1 MHHEELVH
9 GDKMPRK
16 LNALEIAEGAL
27 LVDIAIVF
35 QLLVLYLPVG
45 GIFFSLLI
53 PPLFTILILR
63 RHFYA
68 GVMGMSVALFII
80 GLLTGLGTIQLM
92 LLEVGAGIYLGLTM
106 KYRLHYFPLIL
117 IGTTGSTILL
127 TCLTLFNIL
136 LFGKAFLAS
145 LLIGFRAA
153 YNLFFSLMNFITT
166 QLGLSS
172 WWNSLY
178 PAARH
183 LADLTLNYWLAAL
196 IIINWITLLPVVII
210 VYYITTFLV
219 RLLGY
224 DVRPF
229 PDGRINTFIQWIMH
243 LLIRVALKLGLG
255 RFWVTRTLI
264 KEFRRQSIGLGRQKT
279 SK

>member
-1 MHHEELVH
+1 
-9 GDKMPRK
+9 MPRK
-16 LNALEIAEGAL
+16 LNAIEIAEGAL

-35 QLLVLYLPVG
+35 QLLILYLPVG

-68 GVMGMSVALFII
+68 GVMGMCVALFII
-80 GLLTGLGTIQLM
+80 GLLTGLGSIQIM
-92 LLEVGAGIYLGLTM
+92 LLEVGAGVYLGLTM

-117 IGTTGSTILL
+117 IGTTASTILL
-127 TCLTLFNIL
+127 TCLTLLNIL

-145 LLIGFRAA
+145 LLTGFRNV
-153 YNLFFSLMNFITT
+153 YNLLFSLMNFMASQI
-166 QLGLSS
+166 GLSG

-178 PAARH
+178 PAVRH
-183 LADLTLNYWLAAL
+183 LADLSLNYWLVAL
-196 IIINWITLLPVVII
+196 IILDWLALLPVVII

-229 PDGRINTFIQWIMH
+229 PDGRINTFIHWLMRM
-243 LLIRVALKLGLG
+243 LIRLALKLGLG
-255 RFWVTRTLI
+255 RFWLTRTLI

>member
-1 MHHEELVH
+1 ML
-9 GDKMPRK
+9 RK
-16 LNALEIAEGAL
+16 LNAIEIAEGAL

-68 GVMGMSVALFII
+68 GVMGMCVALFII
-80 GLLTGLGTIQLM
+80 GLLTGLGSIQIM
-92 LLEVGAGIYLGLTM
+92 LLEVGAGVYLGLTM

-127 TCLTLFNIL
+127 TCLTLLNIL

-145 LLIGFRAA
+145 LLTGFRNV
-153 YNLFFSLMNFITT
+153 YNLLFSLMNFMASQI
-166 QLGLSS
+166 GLSG

-178 PAARH
+178 PAVRH
-183 LADLTLNYWLAAL
+183 LADLSLNYWLVAL
-196 IIINWITLLPVVII
+196 IILDWLALLPVVII
-210 VYYITTFLV
+210 VYYITTSLV

-229 PDGRINTFIQWIMH
+229 PDGRINTFIHWLMR
-243 LLIRVALKLGLG
+243 LLIRLALKLGLG
-255 RFWVTRTLI
+255 RFWLTRTLI

>member
-1 MHHEELVH
+1 
-9 GDKMPRK
+9 MPRK

-53 PPLFTILILR
+53 PPIFTIIILR
-63 RHFYA
+63 RSFYA
-68 GVMGMSVALFII
+68 GVMGMCVALFII
-80 GLLTGLGTIQLM
+80 GLLTGLGSIQIM

-106 KYRLHYFPLIL
+106 KRRLHYFPLIL
-117 IGTTGSTILL
+117 IGITGSTILL
-127 TCLTLFNIL
+127 TCLTLLNIL
-136 LFGKAFLAS
+136 LFGKAFFDS
-145 LLIGFRAA
+145 LIIGFRAT
-153 YNLFFSLMNFITT
+153 YKLLFSLIGFMAS
-166 QLGLSS
+166 QVGLSN
-172 WWNSLY
+172 WWNSIY

-183 LADLTLNYWLAAL
+183 FADLTLNYWLAAL
-196 IIINWITLLPVVII
+196 IIINWITLIPVVII

-229 PDGRINTFIQWIMH
+229 PDGRINTFIQWIIR
-243 LLIRVALKLGLG
+243 LLIRIALKLGLG
-255 RFWVTRTLI
+255 KFWVTRALI
-264 KEFRRQSIGLGRQKT
+264 KEFRRQNIGLGRQK
-279 SK
+279 SNK